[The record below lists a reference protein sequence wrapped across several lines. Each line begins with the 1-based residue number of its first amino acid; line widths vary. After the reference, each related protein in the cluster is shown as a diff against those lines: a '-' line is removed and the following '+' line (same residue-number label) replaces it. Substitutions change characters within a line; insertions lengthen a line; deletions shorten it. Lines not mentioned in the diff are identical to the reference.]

1 LESGHFRVIGSWNL
15 VIDTIWQSITL
26 VIGSYLLGSAPVLA
40 ALARISGVQ
49 ISGDYHISLWGEA
62 GRAVGLLGIVLDAAK
77 GALPILA
84 GTLLRLDIAII
95 TLAGLAAVT
104 GQMWPVFSRFNGEKG
119 NTPGVAMAA
128 SLAILP
134 CAIGAIAWAI
144 AAAMKTLP
152 RLWKKRS
159 LNEWTRFGGPVSNC
173 LPIGM
178 IVGFFIIP
186 FASAAFKEPPV
197 VTAGF
202 AVLFILLIVRRVTA
216 GLAADLKGAGSAWGI
231 IFNRM
236 LLDRSHR

>member
-1 LESGHFRVIGSWNL
+1 LEFG
-15 VIDTIWQSITL
+15 IDSMCQSAALI
-26 VIGSYLLGSAPVLA
+26 ICSYLLGSAPVLP
-40 ALARISGVQ
+40 ALARIRGVR

-62 GRAVGLLGIVLDAAK
+62 GRAVGLIGIVLDAAK
-77 GALPILA
+77 GALPIFA
-84 GTLLRLDIAII
+84 GKLLHFDIAII

-104 GQMWPVFSRFNGEKG
+104 GQMWPVFSGFKGEKG
-119 NTPGVAMAA
+119 NTPGVAMSA

-144 AAAMKTLP
+144 AAAIKTLP
-152 RLWKKRS
+152 RLWRKRS

-178 IVGFFIIP
+178 IAGFFIIP
-186 FASAAFKEPPV
+186 FASVAFSEPPA

-202 AVLFILLIVRRVTA
+202 ALLFILLIIRRITA
-216 GLAADLKGAGSAWGI
+216 GLTSDLKGPGSVWSI